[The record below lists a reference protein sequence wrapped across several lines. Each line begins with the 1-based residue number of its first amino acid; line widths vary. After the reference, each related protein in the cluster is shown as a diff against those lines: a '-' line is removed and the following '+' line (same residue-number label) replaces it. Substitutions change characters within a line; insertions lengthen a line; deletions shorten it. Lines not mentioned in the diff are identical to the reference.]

1 MLIIKVNCYSWY
13 KKSSLLIQICS
24 HILGYNVRNSSNY
37 YIFPHLFSTVGLQM
51 TKVGLL
57 NIKKGPLPQ
66 QKVTL
71 HWYKITSV
79 IN

>member
-1 MLIIKVNCYSWY
+1 MVQKYL
-13 KKSSLLIQICS
+13 LLIQICS
-24 HILGYNVRNSSNY
+24 HILSYNVRISSNY

-51 TKVGLL
+51 TKVSLL

-71 HWYKITSV
+71 HWYKISSL